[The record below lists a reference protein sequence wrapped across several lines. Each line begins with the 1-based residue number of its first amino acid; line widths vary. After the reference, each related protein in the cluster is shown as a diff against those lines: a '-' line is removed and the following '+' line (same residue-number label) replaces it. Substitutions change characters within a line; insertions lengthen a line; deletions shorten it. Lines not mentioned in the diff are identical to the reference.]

1 METKIKTTTML
12 LMVFLALKVQAQ
24 DQLTLA
30 DAIGITLQ
38 ENHDIQ
44 IAQLD
49 TVVSSNNATA
59 GNAGLLPSIYAVGG
73 YNYSENNT
81 EIEFAAFDGSGD
93 TQSIRA
99 DFAETE
105 EISASVNVEYTLF
118 DGLGG
123 HHRLKLLKNSNKA
136 TALQTRYRIENTV
149 LNTTFFYLNVAT
161 QQANLVIAQEQLD
174 ISNERLQRAESQFN
188 FGAGNRTTVLNA
200 EVAVKNDSAA
210 LRQNQLRYKT
220 AQAELNAFMGR
231 SPKIGFSVDEE
242 VDFYPFIDKEQL
254 EAKVLENNARLK
266 LSQQGL
272 EISESELSIAKAER
286 YPKVLLHGGY
296 SYFDQTNEANLLLS
310 QQLDG
315 WNVGVGVRL
324 NIFDGSRVNRKIQ
337 NAQIRIDQEKLRI
350 DQTELQ
356 VVKDFENTYTEYE
369 QALNDLNIERSNL
382 KTFEQNFER
391 NQIDFRNGQIT
402 NTQLREA
409 QLDLTSAKTRIV
421 TATYTV
427 KQKEAE
433 LLQLTGAMLK
443 LE

>member
-1 METKIKTTTML
+1 MA
-12 LMVFLALKVQAQ
+12 FLALKVQAQ
-24 DQLTLA
+24 EPLTLT

-44 IAQLD
+44 IATLD

-59 GNAGLLPSIYAVGG
+59 GNAGLLPNIYAATG
-73 YNYSENNT
+73 YDYYQNNT
-81 EIEFAAFDGSGD
+81 DIEFASFDGSGD
-93 TQSIRA
+93 TQSISA

-105 EISASVNVEYTLF
+105 EFSASINVEYMLF

-123 HHRLKLLKNSNKA
+123 HHRLKLLKNSNE
-136 TALQTRYRIENTV
+136 TTVLQTRYRVETTV
-149 LNTTFFYLNVAT
+149 LNTVFFYLNVAT
-161 QQANLVIAQEQLD
+161 QQANLSISQEQLD

-188 FGAGNRTTVLNA
+188 FGAGNHTAVLNA
-200 EVAVKNDSAA
+200 EVAVKNDSVA
-210 LRQNQLRYKT
+210 LRQNRLHYQT
-220 AQAELNAFMGR
+220 AKAELNAFMGR
-231 SPKIGFSVDEE
+231 DPKINFTVDEE
-242 VDFYPFIDKEQL
+242 VAFYPFIDKQQL

-272 EISESELSIAKAER
+272 EVSQNELSIAKAER
-286 YPKVLLHGGY
+286 YPKVSLHGGY

-324 NIFDGSRVNRKIQ
+324 NIFDGNRTNRKIQ
-337 NAQIRIDQEKLRI
+337 NAKIKIDQEKLRI
-350 DQTELQ
+350 DQTKLQ

-369 QALNDLNIERSNL
+369 QALNDLEIERSNL

-391 NQIDFRNGQIT
+391 NRIDFRNGQIT

-409 QLDLTSAKTRIV
+409 QLDLTSAKFRIV

-427 KQKEAE
+427 KQKEA
-433 LLQLTGAMLK
+433 LMLQLTGTMLTALK
-443 LE
+443 